1 MITNKKNKLG
11 TYFILFLLLL
21 ATACS
26 LPGGVTPPSGAMAD
40 QTVTPAY
47 PLPSTP
53 IIPATQTIVSA
64 TPLPPTPTITATFIP
79 PDLPFYIDCT
89 ALVADRQAACDPYLA
104 YTRDKVYPILRD
116 VTGVSL
122 SKCYS
127 KITYTIVPH
136 LDNGELG
143 GNSGGAEITYAAEV
157 SIESSIPFDV
167 HELIHSI
174 SDCSGALD
182 AHVFHKL
189 LMNYVYDQLNDPR
202 SGAYVVLNEYQTT
215 NFQRQLLN
223 EAKTATGPDLWSK
236 CDGILSNQVEMT
248 YFQKGDIASIQRL
261 YRSTIPPLHLD
272 KQPNATLLSIWDDT
286 KIASQVEAVLEMLKK
301 DYNDSINAPTCGY

>member
-1 MITNKKNKLG
+1 MTNNKNTLG
-11 TYFILFLLLL
+11 TFFISILLLL
-21 ATACS
+21 ASACN
-26 LPGGVTPPSGAMAD
+26 LPRGATPPSGATTD
-40 QTVTPAY
+40 QTVRPAS
-47 PLPSTP
+47 PLRSMPT
-53 IIPATQTIVSA
+53 IPATPTMVTT
-64 TPLPPTPTITATFIP
+64 TPLLPTATITATSIP
-79 PDLPFYIDCT
+79 PDLPFVIDCST
-89 ALVADRQAACDPYLA
+89 LAADRQPACDAYLA

-116 VTGVSL
+116 VTGISL

-174 SDCSGALD
+174 SNCSGALD

-223 EAKTATGPDLWSK
+223 DVKTATGPDLWNK
-236 CDGILSNQVEMT
+236 CDGILANQVEMT
-248 YFQKGDIASIQRL
+248 YFQKGDKDSIQRL
-261 YRSTIPPLHLD
+261 YRSTIPPLNLD
-272 KQPNATLLSIWDDT
+272 KQPNATLISIWDDVPL
-286 KIASQVEAVLEMLKK
+286 ARQVEAVLEMLKK
-301 DYNDSINAPTCGY
+301 DYNDSINAPNCGF